1 MKSSILKEAISAM
14 FVKKPGSPQ
23 DSERANSTTL
33 ELSSDTSSSNSPS
46 NSNESSPAGST
57 QNSRKNSPVPDEA
70 KPSTLKKKSRYTFYS
85 TSLVEHK
92 IIQPGS
98 DCLPFPW
105 THDQNTK
112 MHN

>member
-1 MKSSILKEAISAM
+1 MKSSVLKEAISAM
-14 FVKKPGSPQ
+14 FVKKPGNKHG
-23 DSERANSTTL
+23 SENRNSLGFST
-33 ELSSDTSSSNSPS
+33 ETSYENSPS
-46 NSNESSPAGST
+46 NSNDSSPAGSN
-57 QNSRKNSPVPDEA
+57 QNSRKNSPVPAEA
-70 KPSTLKKKSRYTFYS
+70 NPSTMKKKSRYTFYS

-112 MHN
+112 TRN

>member
-14 FVKKPGSPQ
+14 FVKKPGTHQ
-23 DSERANSTTL
+23 DSERTNSTST
-33 ELSSDTSSSNSPS
+33 EFSSEVSSSNSPS
-46 NSNESSPAGST
+46 SSNDSSPTGST

-98 DCLPFPW
+98 DCLPFPM
-105 THDQNTK
+105 TQDQSTK
-112 MHN
+112 MRN

>member
-1 MKSSILKEAISAM
+1 MKSSVLKEAISAM
-14 FVKKPGSPQ
+14 FVKKPGNKS
-23 DSERANSTTL
+23 DSERKVSSEFSSETSYENSP
-33 ELSSDTSSSNSPS
+33 SSSND
-46 NSNESSPAGST
+46 SSPAGSN
-57 QNSRKNSPVPDEA
+57 QNSRKNSPVPAEA

-112 MHN
+112 TRN

>member
-1 MKSSILKEAISAM
+1 MKSSVLKEAISAM
-14 FVKKPGSPQ
+14 FVKKPRHNNDAEGS
-23 DSERANSTTL
+23 NSL
-33 ELSSDTSSSNSPS
+33 EFSSDSSYENSPSSSND
-46 NSNESSPAGST
+46 SSPAGSN
-57 QNSRKNSPVPDEA
+57 QNSRKNSPNPEEA

-105 THDQNTK
+105 THDQSTK
-112 MHN
+112 TRN

>member
-1 MKSSILKEAISAM
+1 MKSSVLKEAISAM
-14 FVKKPGSPQ
+14 FVKKPGNKQGS
-23 DSERANSTTL
+23 DHRNSLGCST
-33 ELSSDTSSSNSPS
+33 ETSYENSPS
-46 NSNESSPAGST
+46 CSNDSSPAGSN
-57 QNSRKNSPVPDEA
+57 QNSRKNSPVPAEA
-70 KPSTLKKKSRYTFYS
+70 NPSTMKKKSRYTFYS

-112 MHN
+112 TRN